1 MKILYISPENTVG
14 TLSLWRKEHV
24 SRGNVCRTVTFFRSP
39 KNFEED
45 ICLDLPFNFTTPVLS
60 RLRNIVYQA
69 YRGYDGYFKE
79 KSGFPPQWKPEGLID
94 NSFLKLKD
102 LIWRPK
108 IEEAIENFD
117 LYDFVIYHFESGMD
131 FLKNEF
137 FVKKLH
143 QLRKTIICH
152 YHGEDLRSRG
162 VMPFIDIAS
171 KLNLTNEVDLLS

>member
-14 TLSLWRKEHV
+14 TLSLWRQEHI

-45 ICLDLPFNFTTPVLS
+45 ICLDLPFNFTTPILS

-69 YRGYDGYFKE
+69 YRGHEGYFKE
-79 KSGFPPQWKPEGLID
+79 KTGFPPQWEPEGLID

-108 IEEAIENFD
+108 IEEAIEKFD
-117 LYDFVIYHFESGMD
+117 LYDFDIYHFESGMD

-137 FVKKLH
+137 FVKKLN
-143 QLRKTIICH
+143 QLRKTKK
-152 YHGEDLRSRG
+152 RG
-162 VMPFIDIAS
+162 NPH
-171 KLNLTNEVDLLS
+171 